1 MAAKVVSDSFP
12 ESEKDDEESSPLAP
26 WQKAWLNRHRDE
38 LIRRVPTMDVVDQLI
53 PRRAIDPDMDVYQNI
68 DACHEKKRNE
78 RARLLLNY
86 IASQTR
92 KIFWDFQEALIL
104 VGCGDLAIRRE
115 DAVALME
122 SFSAMELSASSSSCS
137 SAKKRRPPSVELVI
151 EKLKKRYR
159 KRKMTSLDGKSS
171 RKSLDELRV
180 NICLL
185 SAERLDALSGTGGQ
199 RQPFATDSLKKKKA
213 SVIDLENIFDKDE
226 NGEVADMQVASG
238 IAGSGKTTAFTQK
251 APDEWSKEERE
262 RAFWETISLFFEGS
276 LTDLDWWEAQTLAEV
291 FGLSSFGLTKEEEDE
306 VVRYI
311 CSHADEVLLV
321 ADSMDEANVKTDSL
335 LWRVLTGKCKAVE
348 GLKVVIC
355 CRPCERA
362 SWLAKNCPFD
372 RHLEV
377 VGFTEEKIAQFIDA
391 YFRNHAEKASELQ
404 ARLVNRSEVLSLMH
418 TPLLATMICRQ
429 FDFNK
434 ALPSSLTEVYNEAVL
449 AMLHQSATRD
459 GGSSPSNLLDELSPP
474 RLHRA
479 VVSLCKL
486 AYEALSKKSVV
497 IKRSAL
503 ETAGSLDDAVQ
514 LGFLSASPGVNVV
527 GHRED
532 VYSFPHHTMLE
543 FLAAVHAVRDLICGK
558 KKKVVDL
565 VSKLGVDGNLARFW
579 AFFSGLL
586 NGQQCEALLH
596 ALCQQVLLT
605 KFLPEHSRRMLLL
618 LDCYSECKSKLK
630 GQRSTAIAD
639 FLRSRGLLL
648 TMTYVSMNSAR
659 TVSNVIRQYSAE
671 VCEAN
676 FQSTMLDTGCMSLII
691 TSLQEC
697 RRLHV
702 LHLPVVAMTLPETSG
717 IVDIIEKNANTLTSM
732 SVPAGDEQ
740 FATVSQAVQKCT
752 RLQALSIGSQGLTNA
767 SAQSFVRFLSH
778 LCSKTL
784 RKFGLTSALDDEGFT
799 PVAEALR
806 FLDRQVTHLAIN
818 WGRLTSASIFKALS
832 SLPNLNRLVLQGVP
846 IGDDGFRQLV
856 ESAVLPPEVYLYN
869 IGLTSI
875 SIPVLETLLRSMPA
889 RGELYVCVKRSL
901 FSSTGQDIIDT
912 LRMQLTYLEVKK
924 TETIDPPAHFAG
936 LLLTERIVC
945 ESRHGFRQLTLFF

>member
-122 SFSAMELSASSSSCS
+122 SFSAMALSASSSSCS
-137 SAKKRRPPSVELVI
+137 ATKKRRPPSVELVI
-151 EKLKKRYR
+151 ERLKKRYR

-199 RQPFATDSLKKKKA
+199 RQPFATDSLKEKKA

-251 APDEWSKEERE
+251 APHEWSKEERE

-276 LTDLDWWEAQTLAEV
+276 LTDVDWWEAQTLAEV

-311 CSHADEVLLV
+311 RSHADEVLLV

-335 LWRVLTGKCKAVE
+335 LWQVLTGKCQAVE
-348 GLKVVIC
+348 GLKVIIC

-377 VGFTEEKIAQFIDA
+377 VGFTEEKIVQFIDA

-404 ARLVNRSEVLSLMH
+404 ARLVHRPEVLSLMH

-459 GGSSPSNLLDELSPP
+459 GGSSPSSILDELSPP
-474 RLHRA
+474 RLHQA

-503 ETAGSLDDAVQ
+503 ERAGCLDDVVQ

-532 VYSFPHHTMLE
+532 VYCFPHHTMLE

-558 KKKVVDL
+558 KKKAIDL
-565 VSKLGVDGNLARFW
+565 VSKLGVDGDLARFW
-579 AFFSGLL
+579 VFFSGLL
-586 NGQQCEALLH
+586 NGEQCEALLT
-596 ALCQQVLLT
+596 ALCEQVDLAN
-605 KFLPEHSRRMLLL
+605 FLPERSRRLLLL
-618 LDCYSECKSKLK
+618 LDCYSECKSKLN
-630 GQRSTAIAD
+630 GQRSPGH
-639 FLRSRGLLL
+639 R
-648 TMTYVSMNSAR
+648 
-659 TVSNVIRQYSAE
+659 
-671 VCEAN
+671 
-676 FQSTMLDTGCMSLII
+676 
-691 TSLQEC
+691 
-697 RRLHV
+697 
-702 LHLPVVAMTLPETSG
+702 
-717 IVDIIEKNANTLTSM
+717 
-732 SVPAGDEQ
+732 
-740 FATVSQAVQKCT
+740 
-752 RLQALSIGSQGLTNA
+752 
-767 SAQSFVRFLSH
+767 
-778 LCSKTL
+778 
-784 RKFGLTSALDDEGFT
+784 
-799 PVAEALR
+799 
-806 FLDRQVTHLAIN
+806 
-818 WGRLTSASIFKALS
+818 
-832 SLPNLNRLVLQGVP
+832 
-846 IGDDGFRQLV
+846 
-856 ESAVLPPEVYLYN
+856 
-869 IGLTSI
+869 
-875 SIPVLETLLRSMPA
+875 
-889 RGELYVCVKRSL
+889 
-901 FSSTGQDIIDT
+901 
-912 LRMQLTYLEVKK
+912 
-924 TETIDPPAHFAG
+924 
-936 LLLTERIVC
+936 
-945 ESRHGFRQLTLFF
+945 

>member
-1 MAAKVVSDSFP
+1 MFDSLS

-26 WQKAWLNRHRDE
+26 WQKAWLSRHRAE
-38 LIRRVPTMDVVDQLI
+38 LIRRMPTMDVVDQLI

-78 RARLLLNY
+78 RARLLLDF
-86 IASQTR
+86 IGSRTR

-115 DAVALME
+115 DAAAVME
-122 SFSAMELSASSSSCS
+122 RFSVMDLSASSSSCS
-137 SAKKRRPPSVELVI
+137 AAKKRRPASVELVI

-199 RQPFATDSLKKKKA
+199 RQPFATDSLKEKES

-226 NGEVADMQVASG
+226 SGEVADMQVASG

-251 APDEWSKEERE
+251 APHEWSKEERE

-311 CSHADEVLLV
+311 RSHSDEVLLV

-335 LWRVLTGKCKAVE
+335 LWRVLTGKCQAVE
-348 GLKVVIC
+348 GLKVIIC

-377 VGFTEEKIAQFIDA
+377 VGFTEEKIAQFINA
-391 YFRNHAEKASELQ
+391 YFSNHAEKASELQ
-404 ARLVNRSEVLSLMH
+404 ARLVHRPEVLSLMH

-449 AMLHQSATRD
+449 AMLHQSATRG
-459 GGSSPSNLLDELSPP
+459 GGSSPSSLLDELSPP
-474 RLHRA
+474 RLHQA

-503 ETAGSLDDAVQ
+503 ETAGCLDNAVQ

-532 VYSFPHHTMLE
+532 VYSFPHHTVLE

-558 KKKVVDL
+558 KKAIDL
-565 VSKLGVDGNLARFW
+565 VRKLGVDGDLARFW
-579 AFFSGLL
+579 VFFSGLL
-586 NGQQCEALLH
+586 NGEQCETLLN
-596 ALCQQVLLT
+596 ALCQQVPLT
-605 KFLPEHSRRMLLL
+605 NFRPERARRLLLL
-618 LDCYSECKSKLK
+618 LDCYSECKSKLN
-630 GQRSTAIAD
+630 GQRSPAIAD
-639 FLRSRGLLL
+639 FLRSEGLEL
-648 TMTYVSMNSAR
+648 MVTYVSMISAR

-671 VCEAN
+671 LYRAN
-676 FQSTMLDTGCMSLII
+676 FQNSILDTGCMSLII

-697 RRLHV
+697 RRLDV
-702 LHLPVVAMTLPETSG
+702 LSLPDVALMLPETSG
-717 IVDIIEKNANTLTSM
+717 IVNVIKKNAHTLTRIN
-732 SVPAGDEQ
+732 VPAGDEQ
-740 FATVSQAVQKCT
+740 FATVSQAVQKCSH
-752 RLQALSIGSQGLTNA
+752 LQALTIGSQGLTNT
-767 SAQSFVRFLSH
+767 SAQSVVRFLSH
-778 LCSKTL
+778 LCPKSL
-784 RKFGLTSALDDEGFT
+784 WDFGLTSALDDEGFT

-806 FLDRQVTHLAIN
+806 FLDGQVTSLAIN

-832 SLPNLNRLVLQGVP
+832 SLPSLSRFVLQGVP

-856 ESAVLPPEVYLYN
+856 ESAVLPPKVYLYN

-875 SIPVLETLLRSMPA
+875 SILVLETLLRNMPA
-889 RGELYVCVKRSL
+889 RGELYVAVKRSL
-901 FSSTGQDIIDT
+901 FSLTGQEVADT
-912 LRMQLTYLEVKK
+912 LQSGDWKVVRTKK
-924 TETIDPPAHFAG
+924 LNPPAHIAG
-936 LLLTERIVC
+936 LRLTEEIRC
-945 ESRHGFRQLTLFF
+945 ESRQDLSKHMIVWC

>member
-1 MAAKVVSDSFP
+1 MD
-12 ESEKDDEESSPLAP
+12 KD
-26 WQKAWLNRHRDE
+26 NR
-38 LIRRVPTMDVVDQLI
+38 LP
-53 PRRAIDPDMDVYQNI
+53 
-68 DACHEKKRNE
+68 
-78 RARLLLNY
+78 
-86 IASQTR
+86 
-92 KIFWDFQEALIL
+92 
-104 VGCGDLAIRRE
+104 
-115 DAVALME
+115 
-122 SFSAMELSASSSSCS
+122 
-137 SAKKRRPPSVELVI
+137 
-151 EKLKKRYR
+151 
-159 KRKMTSLDGKSS
+159 
-171 RKSLDELRV
+171 
-180 NICLL
+180 
-185 SAERLDALSGTGGQ
+185 
-199 RQPFATDSLKKKKA
+199 TDSLKEKKS

-238 IAGSGKTTAFTQK
+238 IAGSGKTTALTQK
-251 APDEWSKEERE
+251 APHEWSKEESE
-262 RAFWETISLFFEGS
+262 RAFWEIISLFFEGS

-311 CSHADEVLLV
+311 RSHSDEVLLV

-348 GLKVVIC
+348 GLKVIIC

-391 YFRNHAEKASELQ
+391 YFCNHAEKASELQ
-404 ARLVNRSEVLSLMH
+404 ARLVHRPEVLSLMH

-459 GGSSPSNLLDELSPP
+459 GGSSPSSLLDELSPP
-474 RLHRA
+474 RLHQA

-503 ETAGSLDDAVQ
+503 DMAGCLDDVVQ

-558 KKKVVDL
+558 KKVIDL

-579 AFFSGLL
+579 VFFSGLL
-586 NGQQCEALLH
+586 NGEQCEALLH
-596 ALCQQVLLT
+596 ALCLQVHLT
-605 KFLPEHSRRMLLL
+605 KFRPERSRRLLLL
-618 LDCYSECKSKLK
+618 LDCYSECKSKLN
-630 GQRSTAIAD
+630 GQRSAAIAE
-639 FLRSRGLLL
+639 FMRLTGLRLM
-648 TMTYVSMNSAR
+648 MTYVSMNSAQI
-659 TVSNVIRQYSAE
+659 VSNVIRQYSAE
-671 VCEAN
+671 LCGSYFRN
-676 FQSTMLDTGCMSLII
+676 TILDTGCMLLII

-697 RRLHV
+697 R
-702 LHLPVVAMTLPETSG
+702 HLRELGLPDVALTLPETSG
-717 IVDIIEKNANTLTSM
+717 IVDVIEKNANTLTRIN
-732 SVPAGDEQ
+732 VPTGDEQ

-752 RLQALSIGSQGLTNA
+752 HLEALTIGSQGLTNA
-767 SAQSFVRFLSH
+767 SAQSVARFLSN
-778 LCSKTL
+778 LCPKTL
-784 RKFGLTSALDDEGFT
+784 RYFGLTSALDDEGFI

-806 FLDRQVTHLAIN
+806 FLDGQVTSLGIN

-832 SLPNLNRLVLQGVP
+832 SLPSLSRFLLQGVP

-856 ESAVLPPEVYLYN
+856 ESGVLPPTVHLYN

-875 SIPVLETLLRSMPA
+875 SIPVLETLLRNMPA
-889 RGELYVCVKRSL
+889 GGELYVGVKRSL
-901 FSSTGQDIIDT
+901 FSSTGQEIADT
-912 LRMQLTYLEVKK
+912 LQLGNWKVVRTKK
-924 TETIDPPAHFAG
+924 LDPPAHVAG
-936 LLLTERIVC
+936 LRLTEEIRC
-945 ESRHGFRQLTLFF
+945 ESWQDLSKQIIVWC